1 MFKKQMIVQ
10 EGDIGVLFDERIVEQ
25 NEQNEQFEYC
35 VSEGWVEYKS
45 KEECLSEFEEMV
57 QTSHQNN
64 NADER
69 YVQLVRKY
77 VELLKEKSKEI
88 EGKWFVGENGEYVV
102 MVGFDFESDDG
113 SVLEL
118 DNQVI

>member
-25 NEQNEQFEYC
+25 NEQFEYF
-35 VSEGWVEYKS
+35 VSEGLVEYKS
-45 KEECLSEFEEMV
+45 KEECLSEFEEMI
-57 QTSHQNN
+57 QKSNQDS
-64 NADER
+64 NADEK

-118 DNQVI
+118 VNQEI

>member
-118 DNQVI
+118 VNQEI